1 MRKLTTIMG
10 KKKTD
15 TQKVS
20 SVTRLDAHK
29 NMRDSRLHSMGRMRR
44 LHFIG
49 IGGSGMGGIAEVFL
63 NMGFEITGSD
73 LGENTVTFRLKQL
86 GANIVFGHDAK
97 NVKGCDVVV
106 TSTAIQQGNP
116 EVIAARKLHIPIVP
130 RAEMLAELMRFRY
143 GIAVAGTHGKTTTTS
158 LLASLLAEGELDPTF
173 VIGGRLNSAG
183 SHAKLG
189 SGEYLVAEAD
199 ESDAS
204 FLYLQPM
211 MAIVTNIDS
220 DHMSTYDGDFEKLKK
235 TFIEFLHHL
244 PFYGLAVMCIEDPIV
259 KEVLSEVARPI
270 LSYGFSKSADVRAV
284 DLKQEGTR
292 VHFSVVSRDGEKAL
306 PVTLNMPGEHNVLNA
321 LAAIA
326 VARELGV
333 DDKAIQS
340 ALEKFQ
346 GIGRRFQIYGDIKHP
361 KGKALLVDDYGH
373 HPREVAATIRAA
385 RASWPARRLFVVFQ
399 PHRYS
404 RTRDLF
410 EDFTQVLS
418 EVDVLVLLDVY
429 AAGEEPITG
438 ADGRTLARAIRTRG
452 QVDPVFCQSVED
464 LPDTLSGLLK
474 DGDVLLTMGAG
485 NIGFV
490 ASGLSA
496 GLQDISGSDKG

>member
-1 MRKLTTIMG
+1 
-10 KKKTD
+10 
-15 TQKVS
+15 
-20 SVTRLDAHK
+20 
-29 NMRDSRLHSMGRMRR
+29 
-44 LHFIG
+44 
-49 IGGSGMGGIAEVFL
+49 
-63 NMGFEITGSD
+63 
-73 LGENTVTFRLKQL
+73 
-86 GANIVFGHDAK
+86 
-97 NVKGCDVVV
+97 
-106 TSTAIQQGNP
+106 
-116 EVIAARKLHIPIVP
+116 
-130 RAEMLAELMRFRY
+130 
-143 GIAVAGTHGKTTTTS
+143 
-158 LLASLLAEGELDPTF
+158 
-173 VIGGRLNSAG
+173 
-183 SHAKLG
+183 
-189 SGEYLVAEAD
+189 GEYLVAEAD

-204 FLYLQPM
+204 FLHLQPM
-211 MAIVTNIDS
+211 MAIVTNIDA
-220 DHMSTYDGDFEKLKK
+220 DHMSTYDGDFEKLRK
-235 TFIEFLHHL
+235 TFVDFLHHL

-259 KEVLSEVARPI
+259 KEVLPEVTRPI

-292 VHFSVVSRDGEKAL
+292 VHFSVVSHDMDKPL

-333 DDKAIQS
+333 DDKSIQI

-385 RASWPARRLFVVFQ
+385 RASWPERRLFVVFQ

-410 EDFTQVLS
+410 EDFTKVLS

-429 AAGEEPITG
+429 AAGEEPIAG

-452 QVDPVFCQSVED
+452 QVDPVFCQNVEE

-474 DGDVLLTMGAG
+474 DDDVLLTMGAG
-485 NIGFV
+485 NIGFA

-496 GLQDISGSDKG
+496 GLKAVSGSGKE